1 MKGKKG
7 SLFSSSKRGSIV
19 IDSIF
24 VVVILLILAFSWIF
38 PNMILDD
45 INDDLQEDEDLRTD
59 TKEGLKDNT
68 ESMSGSGDGS
78 FIVAFIL
85 FWAMLLIASYNSDTH
100 PIFFVFSIIL
110 MVFALVVVGIVG
122 NAYEEVVTEEGP
134 DEMVPL
140 YPMTHWIMT
149 HLLIV
154 ATVIIISVAIVLYGK
169 PR

>member
-1 MKGKKG
+1 MRQNKESSFLGCKK
-7 SLFSSSKRGSIV
+7 GSIV

-24 VVVILLILAFSWIF
+24 VVIILLILAFSWIF
-38 PNMILDD
+38 PNMILSD
-45 INDDLQEDEDLRTD
+45 INDDLQDDEDLSSD
-59 TKEGLKDNT
+59 TKETLKGNT
-68 ESMSGSGDGS
+68 EGMSGFGDGV
-78 FIVAFIL
+78 FILAFIL

-100 PIFFVFSIIL
+100 PIFFIFSIIL
-110 MVFALVVVGIVG
+110 MVFALIVVAVVG

-149 HLLIV
+149 HLLIA
-154 ATVIIISVAIVLYGK
+154 ATVIMISVAIVLYGK